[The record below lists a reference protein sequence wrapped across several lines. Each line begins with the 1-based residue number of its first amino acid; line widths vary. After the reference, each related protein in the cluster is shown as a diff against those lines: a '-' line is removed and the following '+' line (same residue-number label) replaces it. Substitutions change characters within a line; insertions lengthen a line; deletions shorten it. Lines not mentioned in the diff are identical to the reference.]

1 MPVDMVLAL
10 TYGTMQRER
19 LDRLY
24 RQRPEA
30 AMVAAAAAAAAAAK
44 TTYEKRDEREIRE
57 KLDNSI
63 ANNTCMD
70 IFRFW

>member
-19 LDRLY
+19 IDRLY
-24 RQRPEA
+24 RQRLDS
-30 AMVAAAAAAAAAAK
+30 AMVVAAAAAK

>member
-19 LDRLY
+19 IDRLC
-24 RQRPEA
+24 RQRLDS
-30 AMVAAAAAAAAAAK
+30 AMVVAAAK

>member
-19 LDRLY
+19 IDRLY
-24 RQRPEA
+24 RQRLDS
-30 AMVAAAAAAAAAAK
+30 AMVVAAAK

>member
-1 MPVDMVLAL
+1 MYRIYMPVDMVLAL
-10 TYGTMQRER
+10 THSTMRRER

-24 RQRPEA
+24 RQRPQA
-30 AMVAAAAAAAAAAK
+30 AMVAK
-44 TTYEKRDEREIRE
+44 TTYEKRNEREIRE

-63 ANNTCMD
+63 DKNTCMD

>member
-1 MPVDMVLAL
+1 MYRIYMPVDMVLAL
-10 TYGTMQRER
+10 THGTMRRER
-19 LDRLY
+19 VDRLY
-24 RQRPEA
+24 RQRLNA
-30 AMVAAAAAAAAAAK
+30 ASEAK
-44 TTYEKRDEREIRE
+44 TTYEKRDERESRE